1 MSLTPLHRESEPYS
15 QYGNISADG
24 IQRLLGA
31 PNLNALQ
38 ILIRETVQNSWDAGK
53 DIPGPVGYRLRFREL
68 SLKMPDC
75 GATGEFLVLD
85 NLLEDLKIAAR

>member
-1 MSLTPLHRESEPYS
+1 MPLKPLDRESEPYS
-15 QYGNISADG
+15 QYGNMSADG

-53 DIPGPVGYRLRFREL
+53 DIPGPVGIGVFLQI
-68 SLKMPDC
+68 
-75 GATGEFLVLD
+75 ATFYPSRTVFD
-85 NLLEDLKIAAR
+85 